1 MSNKIIHSVES
12 LQRVLYDLDTKT
24 RHSEERL
31 SELSITVIS
40 SPLFEAE
47 KLRKILLQ
55 ADTTIAS
62 TLDSARGVLRS
73 LAHSVALSGPEA
85 GSSLDSDPPGLHLA

>member
-1 MSNKIIHSVES
+1 VSNKITHSVES

-40 SPLFEAE
+40 CPLFEAE
-47 KLRKILLQ
+47 KLRKNLLQ
-55 ADTTIAS
+55 ADTTIAL

-73 LAHSVALSGPEA
+73 LARSVALSGQEA
-85 GSSLDSDPPGLHLA
+85 KLSLDSDPPGLHSA

>member
-1 MSNKIIHSVES
+1 VSNKITHSVES
-12 LQRVLYDLDTKT
+12 LQRVLYDLDTKI

-47 KLRKILLQ
+47 KLRKNLLQ
-55 ADTTIAS
+55 ADTTIAL
-62 TLDSARGVLRS
+62 TLDSAKGVTRS
-73 LAHSVALSGPEA
+73 LAHSVALSGQEV